1 MSKRNSRKIG
11 RPRARLDDS
20 ERPSWMSRQRSTVSI
35 LMDNRALNILIFL
48 VAIYFFIIGIKLM
61 GGGFK
66 LMGKD
71 FSESLIETTSNPF
84 VALCIGVLATAV
96 IQSSSATTSTVVAL
110 VVANPSFYP
119 NAIPIIIGANIGTS
133 VTNVIVSL
141 GHIRHKGAFR
151 RAFAGA
157 LVHDLFN
164 IIAASLIFPLE
175 WLTRIFTGKGF
186 LERLGEVTAT
196 ALVGSKGA
204 EFDLIHRLLDP
215 VLDPMKKSIV
225 GLDLH
230 PDIMMVAVGVVI
242 LFIALTLITKS
253 ARKTIDGKVQRILDK
268 VLFRNDATS
277 FASGAA
283 LTSFVQSSSVTTS
296 LVVPLVG
303 GGILTIRQIF
313 PYTLGAN
320 IGTTVTAILAAL
332 ALATVEPGMSVDLVE
347 GTRLGLAIAFV
358 HLYFNITGIVLLY
371 PFKKVPIYLAQRL
384 SRYMSNN
391 RKWAILF
398 VLVVFF
404 GIPGLIILIDRLIF

>member
-1 MSKRNSRKIG
+1 
-11 RPRARLDDS
+11 
-20 ERPSWMSRQRSTVSI
+20 
-35 LMDNRALNILIFL
+35 MDNRALNILIFL
-48 VAIYFFIIGIKLM
+48 GAIYFFIIGIKLM

-66 LMGKD
+66 LMGGD

-84 VALCIGVLATAV
+84 VALCIGVFATAV
-96 IQSSSATTSTVVAL
+96 IQSSSATTSTVVAM

-133 VTNVIVSL
+133 VTNVIVAL

-204 EFDLIHRLLDP
+204 KFDLIHRILDP
-215 VLDPMKKSIV
+215 VLEPMEKSIL

-230 PDIMMVAVGVVI
+230 PELMLLIVGVVI
-242 LFIALTLITKS
+242 LFISLTLITKA
-253 ARKTIDGKVQRILDK
+253 ARKTIDGKVQQILDK

-332 ALATVEPGMSVDLVE
+332 ALLEGGGGVPVELVE
-347 GTRLGLAIAFV
+347 GARLGLAIAFV

-391 RKWAILF
+391 RKLAILF